1 MSNFSNNPLAQA
13 LKVLNDYY
21 RALVTRI
28 AEEIVENQDRF
39 DADYPGGAE
48 ELIDR
53 YGLHLHNVA
62 RVHADLMAVGVAVY
76 GPQFVQTQGAGVPG
90 DWPGMPV
97 QPSGLPVGPDTP
109 LEVGAA
115 VLANWRGV
123 WWRAQVVALEPG
135 DLVRIHYVGWDS
147 RWDETVPRSSLLLDT
162 GESAGDR

>member
-28 AEEIVENQDRF
+28 AEEIVENQDKF
-39 DADYPGGAE
+39 DAAYPGGAE

-53 YGLHLHNVA
+53 YGLHLHNIA
-62 RVHADLMAVGVAVY
+62 RVHADLWAVGLALY
-76 GPQFVQTQGAGVPG
+76 GPQFAQAQGGRVAGDSSG
-90 DWPGMPV
+90 RPV

-109 LEVGAA
+109 LEVGSP
-115 VLANWRGV
+115 VLANWRGM
-123 WWRAQVVALEPG
+123 WWRAQVVALESE
-135 DLVRIHYVGWDS
+135 DRVRIHYVGWDS

-162 GESAGDR
+162 GDSADNC